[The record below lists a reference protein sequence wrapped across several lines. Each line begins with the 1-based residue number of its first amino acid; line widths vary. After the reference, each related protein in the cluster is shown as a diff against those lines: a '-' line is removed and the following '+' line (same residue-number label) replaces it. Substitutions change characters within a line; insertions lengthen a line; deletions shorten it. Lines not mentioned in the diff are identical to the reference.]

1 MTSRRDIVNGIY
13 FARSGFGSVDEANKK
28 DPSMK
33 MEDVEQFFAKHTGCR
48 ENKAKWTK

>member
-13 FARSGFGSVDEANKK
+13 YARSGFGSVDEANKK

-33 MEDVEQFFAKHTGCR
+33 MEDVEQFFAKHTG
-48 ENKAKWTK
+48 